1 MIDVKGQAK
10 DMDMSPSSV
19 GRDSSWLDTGMQFL
33 LRVSLGYG
41 FCSMSAR
48 GRNLNKVA
56 NSGDKTIGR

>member
-19 GRDSSWLDTGMQFL
+19 GRDSSRFDAGMHFL
-33 LRVSLGYG
+33 SRVSSGHG

-48 GRNLNKVA
+48 A
-56 NSGDKTIGR
+56 EI